1 MVSRQIRERSEWVGK
16 KIVAVPTDVANH
28 ITEDKFSANKDTEDK
43 FVDFLNEACL
53 SGVVES
59 CIESETSSD
68 PVIYYFIVFI
78 CLFFII

>member
-16 KIVAVPTDVANH
+16 KIVVVPTDAANH
-28 ITEDKFSANKDTEDK
+28 ITEDKISTNEGTEDK

-59 CIESETSSD
+59 CIESETSPD
-68 PVIYYFIVFI
+68 PVIY
-78 CLFFII
+78 